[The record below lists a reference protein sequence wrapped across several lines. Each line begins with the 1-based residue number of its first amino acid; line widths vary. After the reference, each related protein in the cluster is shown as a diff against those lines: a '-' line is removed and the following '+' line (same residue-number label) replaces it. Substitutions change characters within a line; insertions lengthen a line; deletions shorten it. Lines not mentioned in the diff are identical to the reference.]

1 MEVIMTEARFYYI
14 SKSGDLTS
22 CNSAGDAL
30 SEMKKGGYIWLD
42 FYQPTR
48 ADLES
53 LIKPLNLH
61 PLSIEDCLD
70 ENQIPKIDDYPGYTY
85 ILFNAF
91 NYLQEELSVIEVD
104 AFLGKSFLLTMTSQV
119 SEDWR
124 LIQNIDK
131 LLKLNGE
138 DVHEG
143 PAFLLHIILDQIVDH
158 KFTVIDTLEED
169 LNKAEETILS
179 DPDHYDPAGLMR
191 LRRDLLT
198 VRKSLFHER
207 EILVKIC
214 RMDSPYVPKQAIF
227 YYRDIYDHLAKF
239 FELTE
244 SYRDLVTSLMEMYL
258 SMLNNKMT
266 RAANDTNITVRRL
279 TFITTIFMPLS
290 LLAGIGGMSEWTM
303 MTGPQNW
310 RIAYPLFL
318 VGMVILGVANYFLLK
333 WIERRRV
340 KNYPE

>member
-1 MEVIMTEARFYYI
+1 MTESRFLYI
-14 SKSGDLTS
+14 TKSGKLTR
-22 CNSAGDAL
+22 CPSAEAAL
-30 SEMKKGGYIWLD
+30 SEMKKGGYVWLD
-42 FYQPTR
+42 YYHPTR
-48 ADLES
+48 ADLET

-61 PLSIEDCLD
+61 PLSVEDSLD

-91 NYLQEELSVIEVD
+91 SYSKGTLSVIEVD
-104 AFLGKSFLLTMTSQV
+104 AFLGKNFLLTV
-119 SEDWR
+119 SGPGPDEWR
-124 LIQNIDK
+124 LNQNIDRV
-131 LLKLNGE
+131 LELNGE

-143 PAFLLHIILDQIVDH
+143 PAFLLHIILDQIVDQ
-158 KFTVIDTLEED
+158 KFIVIDSLEEE
-169 LNKAEETILS
+169 LNKSEEAILS
-179 DPDHYDPAGLMR
+179 DLDSYDPAELMH
-191 LRRDLLT
+191 LRRNLLI

-214 RMDSPYVPKQAIF
+214 RRDSPYIPERAIF
-227 YYRDIYDHLAKF
+227 YYRDITDHLTKF

-266 RAANDTNITVRRL
+266 RTANETNITVRRL

-290 LLAGIGGMSEWTM
+290 LLAGIGGMSEWSM

-318 VGMVILGVANYFLLK
+318 IAMLVLGLANYFLLK
-333 WIERRRV
+333 LIERKR
-340 KNYPE
+340 K